1 MPKTLV
7 VINHSH
13 AGYRRAGIGL
23 HLGRNELDLD
33 ALSPAQLVQ
42 LGADPLLTV
51 LPPAADADPEGPLGA
66 GDVPAGVVEMNTG
79 TISGVV
85 ELDGTVRD
93 LADMKLA
100 ELKALAKELEI
111 VGYAAMKKSD
121 LVSAIRDAEIQYPV
135 ADDVEA

>member
-13 AGYRRAGIGL
+13 AGYRRVGIGL

-51 LPPAADADPEGPLGA
+51 LPPVTDADPEGPLGA
-66 GDVPAGVVEMNTG
+66 GDVPAGV
-79 TISGVV
+79 
-85 ELDGTVRD
+85 
-93 LADMKLA
+93 
-100 ELKALAKELEI
+100 ALMPSHYAPVIAAPTPEPAKPARKRSTK
-111 VGYAAMKKSD
+111 GA
-121 LVSAIRDAEIQYPV
+121 
-135 ADDVEA
+135 